1 MALITLDTAI
11 KYINQN
17 NKTDVDE
24 DQQWVIEDL
33 IKKVSKMFNSYLGR
47 DLESTT
53 HIETYD
59 GNGLPRLR
67 LYNWPITTITNLYE
81 DTSRQFESS
90 SILDTDTYAIYN
102 EKYIQLLSTVFYN
115 TYGSIKVEYIAG
127 YTKKNMPE
135 DIKLAC
141 ITEVVRNYKNRY
153 MSGDF
158 GITAITTPQGT
169 NYNFSALP
177 LLEDTQMILDSY
189 MY

>member
-33 IKKVSKMFNSYLGR
+33 IKKVSKMFNNYIGR

-53 HIETYD
+53 HIELYD
-59 GNGLPRLR
+59 GNGLSRLR
-67 LYNWPITTITNLYE
+67 LINWPITTITNLYE
-81 DTSRQFESS
+81 DTSRAFESS
-90 SILDTDTYAIYN
+90 SILDTDTYMIYN
-102 EKYIQLLSTVFYN
+102 EKYIQLLSTVFYE
-115 TYGSIKVEYIAG
+115 TDASIKVEYIAG
-127 YTKKNMPE
+127 YTAENMPE

-141 ITEVVRNYKNRY
+141 INEVVRYYKNRY
-153 MSGDF
+153 MSSDW
-158 GITAITTPQGT
+158 GINAITTPQGT
-169 NYNFSALP
+169 NYNFTTTP
-177 LLEDTQMILDSY
+177 LLEDTEMILDSY